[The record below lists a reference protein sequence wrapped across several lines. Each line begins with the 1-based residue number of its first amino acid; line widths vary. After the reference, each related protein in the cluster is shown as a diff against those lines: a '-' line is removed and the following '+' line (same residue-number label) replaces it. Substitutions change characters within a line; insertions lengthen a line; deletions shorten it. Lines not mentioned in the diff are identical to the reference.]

1 MSHRHGA
8 SAHGWAAALR
18 YAVLAVAAM
27 AVAACGLDDPAAGPT
42 VAANSPAASAPTPG
56 PASALRSPSGLTPD
70 PTSAGTGAASSSLAE
85 PGGPQRPA
93 WLGTRVL
100 PRRPDGLGEVQPTPA
115 ELVDRRLPPPDLRPA
130 PDVFEATI
138 EPVPDDVLERSTWT
152 EDCPVALHELRYVT
166 LTFWGFDDQ
175 PHLGEMIVHNSVTS
189 DVAEVFGRLYEAH
202 FPIEEM
208 RVVAAHELDAPPT
221 GDGNNTSAF
230 VCRPSTGGSTW
241 SEHAYGLAVDVN
253 PFHNPYH
260 RGDVVIP
267 ELASAY
273 LDRDRDLPGMITAGD
288 VVTEAFAAIGWG
300 WGGGW
305 NSSKDWMHFSRSGR

>member
-1 MSHRHGA
+1 MSRRHDAG
-8 SAHGWAAALR
+8 AHGWAAALR
-18 YAVLAVAAM
+18 YAAFAAAAM
-27 AVAACGLDDPAAGPT
+27 AAAACGVDDPAAGSNTPP
-42 VAANSPAASAPTPG
+42 SPPATGVPTPG
-56 PASALRSPSGLTPD
+56 PA
-70 PTSAGTGAASSSLAE
+70 GAAPSQSVVTPGPPSTGRPALTSSAE
-85 PGGPQRPA
+85 PAGPSRPS

-130 PDVFEATI
+130 PDVYEATV

-152 EDCPVALHELRYVT
+152 EDCPVALDELRYLT
-166 LTFWGFDDQ
+166 LTFWGFDGQ
-175 PHLGEMIVHNSVTS
+175 PHLGEMIVHNSVAS
-189 DVAEVFGRLYEAH
+189 DVAEVFGRLYDAR
-202 FPIEEM
+202 FPIEEI
-208 RVVAAHELDAPPT
+208 RVVATHELDAPPT

-230 VCRPSTGGSTW
+230 VCRPSTAGSTW

-273 LDRDRDLPGMITAGD
+273 LDRNRDLPGMISAGD
-288 VVTEAFAAIGWG
+288 VVTEAFAGIGWG

-305 NSSKDWMHFSRSGR
+305 SSSKDWMHFSESGR